1 MKSKS
6 VSALFVVWALTKPGP
21 QWRQVSDPKP
31 RAELVLVIRDQWKR
45 GRSAQLRPENIAQA
59 A

>member
-21 QWRQVSDPKP
+21 QWRQVSEPKP

-45 GRSAQLRPENIAQA
+45 GRRAHLRPAKIAEA

>member
-21 QWRQVSDPKP
+21 QWRQVSEPKP
-31 RAELVLVIRDQWKR
+31 RAELVLIVRDQWKR
-45 GRSAQLRPENIAQA
+45 RRLAQIRPAKVAQA

>member
-6 VSALFVVWALTKPGP
+6 VSAMFVVWALTKPGP
-21 QWRQVSDPKP
+21 QWRQVSEPKT
-31 RAELVLVIRDQWKR
+31 RTELVLIIRDQWKI
-45 GRSAQLRPENIAQA
+45 GRLARIRPTTVADA

>member
-21 QWRQVSDPKP
+21 QWRQMSDAKP
-31 RAELVLVIRDQWKR
+31 RAELVLVVRDQWKR
-45 GRSAQLRPENIAQA
+45 GRRAQLRPALVAQA